1 MPELP
6 RALAVLDAAESGCG
20 CGAEGC
26 C

>member
-1 MPELP
+1 MPDLP
-6 RALAVLDAAESGCG
+6 RALAVLDAAEPGCG